1 MGKLIFRVYTIAN
14 LSDIIKQFSY
24 QKSIN
29 LMKKNLF
36 RGSLFTVGASLWWG
50 VIGVL
55 YFKFVSFASP
65 LELTIHRTIWTAL
78 LLVITTSYYSKWSE
92 FNKVIN
98 KRINIFI
105 LLITGLL
112 ISINWFTWLYAVKTN
127 KLLDGALG
135 YYIFPILSV
144 FFGIIFLK
152 EKYNKNQIISILLV
166 VLALIYMLFKL
177 GEFPWIGI
185 IVAVTFSLYGLIRKK
200 VKVSSDIGLLIE
212 TLLISPIAIGFF
224 IFLLK
229 YDANIF
235 SINEPLLSFYLFW
248 AGLMTLI
255 PLFWYTKGFSLIGIG
270 PASMIFFLTP
280 TAQFFLG
287 LYYFNEP
294 LILDKLISFIFIW
307 IAVIIYLNE
316 LRKE

>member
-1 MGKLIFRVYTIAN
+1 MLYYSLYF
-14 LSDIIKQFSY
+14 IK
-24 QKSIN
+24 KSKIVN
-29 LMKKNLF
+29 PMKKKLLK
-36 RGSLFTVGASLWWG
+36 GSLFTIGASFWWG
-50 VIGVL
+50 VIGVI
-55 YFKFVSFASP
+55 YFKFVSFASS

-92 FNKVIN
+92 FNKIIN

-127 KLLDGALG
+127 NLLDSALG

-144 FFGIIFLK
+144 FLGIIFLK
-152 EKYNKNQIISILLV
+152 EKYNRNKIISVLLV
-166 VLALIYMLFKL
+166 IIALFYLIIKL
-177 GEFPWIGI
+177 GEVPWIGI
-185 IVAVTFSLYGLIRKK
+185 TVAITFSLYGLIRKK

-212 TLLISPIAIGFF
+212 TLLISPIAIVLF
-224 IFLLK
+224 IFLIK
-229 YDANIF
+229 NNTNIF
-235 SINEPLLSFYLFW
+235 SLGEPVLSFYLFW
-248 AGLMTLI
+248 AGLMALI
-255 PLFWYTKGFSLIGIG
+255 PLFWYTKGFGLIGIG

-294 LILDKLISFIFIW
+294 LILDELISFIFIW
-307 IAVIIYLNE
+307 IAVFIYLNE

>member
-1 MGKLIFRVYTIAN
+1 
-14 LSDIIKQFSY
+14 
-24 QKSIN
+24 
-29 LMKKNLF
+29 MKKNLF
-36 RGSLFTVGASLWWG
+36 KGSLFTVSASLWWG

-55 YFKFVSFASP
+55 YFKFVSFASA

-78 LLVITTSYYSKWSE
+78 LLLITTSYFSKWNE
-92 FNKVIN
+92 FNKIIN

-105 LLITGLL
+105 LFITGLL
-112 ISINWFTWLYAVKTN
+112 VSINWLTWLYAVKTN
-127 KLLDGALG
+127 NLLDSALG

-144 FFGIIFLK
+144 FFGVIFLK
-152 EKYNKNQIISILLV
+152 EKYNRNKIISVLLV
-166 VLALIYMLFKL
+166 VAALIYLLFKL
-177 GEFPWIGI
+177 GVIPWIGI
-185 IVAVTFSLYGLIRKK
+185 TVAVTFSLYGLIRKK
-200 VKVSSDIGLLIE
+200 IKVSSDIGLLIE
-212 TLLISPIAIGFF
+212 TLLISPIAIVLF
-224 IFLLK
+224 ILLVK
-229 YDANIF
+229 NNINIF
-235 SINEPLLSFYLFW
+235 SINKPVLSFYLFW

-255 PLFWYTKGFSLIGIG
+255 PLFWYTKGFELIGIG

-294 LILDKLISFIFIW
+294 LNFDKLISFIFIW

>member
-1 MGKLIFRVYTIAN
+1 
-14 LSDIIKQFSY
+14 
-24 QKSIN
+24 
-29 LMKKNLF
+29 MKKNLF
-36 RGSLFTVGASLWWG
+36 KGSIFTVGASLWWG

-78 LLVITTSYYSKWSE
+78 LLVIVTSYYSKWSE
-92 FNKVIN
+92 FNKIISN
-98 KRINIFI
+98 RINVFI

-127 KLLDGALG
+127 NLLDSALG

-144 FFGIIFLK
+144 FFGIVFLK
-152 EKYNKNQIISILLV
+152 EKYNKNKIISVLLV
-166 VLALIYMLFKL
+166 LMALIYLLIKL
-177 GEFPWIGI
+177 GSVPWIGI
-185 IVAVTFSLYGLIRKK
+185 TVAVTFSLYGLIRKK
-200 VKVSSDIGLLIE
+200 IKVSPDIGLLIE
-212 TLLISPIAIGFF
+212 TLLISPIAAVFF
-224 IFLLK
+224 IFLIKNNL
-229 YDANIF
+229 NIF
-235 SINEPLLSFYLFW
+235 SLNEPVLSFYLFW

-255 PLFWYTKGFSLIGIG
+255 PLFWFTKGFELIGIG

>member
-1 MGKLIFRVYTIAN
+1 
-14 LSDIIKQFSY
+14 
-24 QKSIN
+24 
-29 LMKKNLF
+29 MKKNLF
-36 RGSLFTVGASLWWG
+36 KGSLFTVGASLWWG

-55 YFKFVSFASP
+55 YFKFVSFASA

-78 LLVITTSYYSKWSE
+78 LLIVTTSYFSKWNE
-92 FNKVIN
+92 FHKIIS
-98 KRINIFI
+98 KKINIFI
-105 LLITGLL
+105 FLITGLL

-127 KLLDGALG
+127 NLLDSALG

-152 EKYNKNQIISILLV
+152 EKYNKNKIISVLLV
-166 VLALIYMLFKL
+166 VAALFYLIFQL
-177 GEFPWIGI
+177 GEIPWIGI
-185 IVAVTFSLYGLIRKK
+185 TVAITFSVYGLIRKK
-200 VKVSSDIGLLIE
+200 VKISTDTGLLIE
-212 TLLISPIAIGFF
+212 TLLLSPIAIFLF
-224 IFLLK
+224 IFLVK
-229 YDANIF
+229 NNSNIF
-235 SINEPLLSFYLFW
+235 SINEPILSFYLFW

-255 PLFWYTKGFSLIGIG
+255 PLFWYTKGFELIGIG

-287 LYYFNEP
+287 IFYFNEP
-294 LILDKLISFIFIW
+294 LILDKLISFTFIW